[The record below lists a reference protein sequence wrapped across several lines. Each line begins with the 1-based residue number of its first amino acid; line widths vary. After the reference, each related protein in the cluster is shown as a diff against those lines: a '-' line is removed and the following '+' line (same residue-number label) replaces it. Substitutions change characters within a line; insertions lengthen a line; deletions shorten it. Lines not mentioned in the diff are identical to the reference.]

1 MKQHPPFINNHCK
14 GGQSM
19 KKTMYLATILFAVL
33 ITAWSVDAQM
43 MGGGQKMMQQSG
55 GQQENMP
62 QVQKDEPF
70 MMHPGMMG
78 CYGMGPGMMMGSGM
92 GPGMMMGGGMGPGMM
107 MGGGMGQMHRHMM
120 EEYGWGPGMNRFD
133 SPEQYEK
140 FLDATKDM
148 RKKMHDL
155 RFEYGEMMRNP
166 TTTMG
171 DLKKMEQEMFNLQK
185 KIMEQGAQE

>member
-1 MKQHPPFINNHCK
+1 
-14 GGQSM
+14 M

-33 ITAWSVDAQM
+33 ITAWSVEAQM
-43 MGGGQKMMQQSG
+43 MEGGQRMMQQSG

-78 CYGMGPGMMMGSGM
+78 CYGMGPGMMIGGGMGPDMMIGGGM
-92 GPGMMMGGGMGPGMM
+92 GPGMMMGGGMGPGMK
-107 MGGGMGQMHRHMM
+107 
-120 EEYGWGPGMNRFD
+120 RFD

-171 DLKKMEQEMFNLQK
+171 DLKKMHQEMFDLQK
-185 KIMEQGAQE
+185 KIMEQAAQE

>member
-1 MKQHPPFINNHCK
+1 
-14 GGQSM
+14 M

-78 CYGMGPGMMMGSGM
+78 CYGMGPGMMMGGGM

-107 MGGGMGQMHRHMM
+107 GGGI
-120 EEYGWGPGMNRFD
+120 GPGMKRFD

-140 FLDATKDM
+140 FLEATKDM

-166 TTTMG
+166 KTTMG
-171 DLKKMEQEMFNLQK
+171 DLKKMEQEMFDLQK

>member
-1 MKQHPPFINNHCK
+1 
-14 GGQSM
+14 M

-92 GPGMMMGGGMGPGMM
+92 GPGMMMGGGMG
-107 MGGGMGQMHRHMM
+107 QMHRHMM
-120 EEYGWGPGMNRFD
+120 EEYGWGPGMNRFN